1 MYKSPPL
8 HNNLALFFKKKINP
22 LAFFFSND
30 DSPEVLLNS
39 TTIFVLFFF
48 FLFQDAF
55 FNFSFDDSLLL
66 LDCKVFFLFY
76 LRSFKSYIFI

>member
-48 FLFQDAF
+48 LFQDAF